1 MSAFDYL
8 SVLISIILGLGITQI
23 LSGFGRLLNVRGR
36 VRWYGPAV
44 AWGILLL
51 LIHVQTWWAMFQ
63 LRALTLASWTL
74 PVFLFVLLLPV
85 LLYLMAALALPDAGG
100 TEPIDMRA
108 SYHAHAGWFFGLA
121 MLVIATSMVRP
132 IVLGGRFRLDPD
144 HAFQTLF
151 FAASLGGALTHR
163 EWYHR
168 WMTAVFFVLILFYV
182 LSLFARL
189 R

>member
-1 MSAFDYL
+1 MSPFDYL
-8 SVLISIILGLGITQI
+8 SVLISIILGLGITQV
-23 LSGFGRLLNVRGR
+23 LSGFGRLLNVRSR

-63 LRALTLASWTL
+63 LRTHTAWSL
-74 PVFLFVLLLPV
+74 PVFLFVLLLPI

-100 TEPIDMRA
+100 EAPIDMRA
-108 SYHAHAGWFFGLA
+108 NYYAHAGWFFGLCL
-121 MLVIATSMVRP
+121 LVIAASMVRP
-132 IVLGGRFRLDPD
+132 IVLAGNFRLDAD
-144 HAFQTLF
+144 HAFQDLF
-151 FAASLGGALTHR
+151 FAGSAGGALTRR

-168 WMTAVFFVLILFYV
+168 WMTAAFSLLIVFYALV
-182 LSLFARL
+182 LFARL

>member
-23 LSGFGRLLNVRGR
+23 LSGFGRLLNVRSR

-63 LRALTLASWTL
+63 LRRQADWTL
-74 PVFLFVLLLPV
+74 PVFLFVLLLPI

-121 MLVIATSMVRP
+121 LLVIATSMLRP
-132 IVLGGRFRLDPD
+132 IVLGGRFRLDLD

-151 FAASLGGALTHR
+151 FAGALGAALTHR

-168 WMTAVFFVLILFYV
+168 WNAAVSFVLILFYI
-182 LSLFARL
+182 LSLFAPL

>member
-8 SVLISIILGLGITQI
+8 SVLISIILGLGITQV
-23 LSGFGRLLNVRGR
+23 LSGFGRLLNVRSR

-63 LRALTLASWTL
+63 LRAQTTWTL
-74 PVFLFVLLLPV
+74 PVFLFVLLLPI

-100 TEPIDMRA
+100 TEAIDMKA
-108 SYHAHAGWFFGLA
+108 SYYAHAGWFFGLCMA
-121 MLVIATSMVRP
+121 VIASSMLRP
-132 IVLGGRFRLDPD
+132 VVLGGTFRVDED
-144 HAFQTLF
+144 HAFQALF
-151 FAASLGGALTHR
+151 FLGCAGGALTR
-163 EWYHR
+163 WEWYHR
-168 WMTAVFFVLILFYV
+168 WMTAVFFVLIVFYAV
-182 LSLFARL
+182 ILFARL